1 MRGSPGKLRGRSL
14 KIETGNL
21 CGDSR
26 QSFASANTD
35 RVPISQLILKLIG
48 ILSELKSQDFK

>member
-1 MRGSPGKLRGRSL
+1 VGTRV
-14 KIETGNL
+14 
-21 CGDSR
+21 SR
-26 QSFASANTD
+26 LQAQTR